1 MKEFSTSPLPPP
13 FFDVDAGEL
22 SNIDS
27 YLRSNAAGGGGGG
40 ANGSQNIRRNK
51 DVFSILGIS
60 SWVFKKKLHD
70 KHRFRS
76 HPFMSHL
83 SKVSSVV

>member
-1 MKEFSTSPLPPP
+1 M
-13 FFDVDAGEL
+13 DAGEL

-27 YLRSNAAGGGGGG
+27 YLRSNAAGGMQMGPKIFEVSRMCL
-40 ANGSQNIRRNK
+40 ASL
-51 DVFSILGIS
+51 VFHHGYL
-60 SWVFKKKLHD
+60 KNKLHG

-83 SKVSSVV
+83 PEVSAVV